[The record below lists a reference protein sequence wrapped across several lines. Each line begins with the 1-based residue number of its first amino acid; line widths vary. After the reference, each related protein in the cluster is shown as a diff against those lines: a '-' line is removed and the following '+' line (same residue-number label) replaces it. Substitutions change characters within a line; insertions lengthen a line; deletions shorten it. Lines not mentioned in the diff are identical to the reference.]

1 MTSPAPATQASSPV
15 VVALRSDPHWLS
27 RGVIP
32 PRPAERLEIGANAAP
47 SGEARLL
54 IVSNRLPVT
63 ARRTEDG
70 IRLDRSAGGLASAL
84 RGAHAGGESW
94 WIGWAGNAKALD
106 AKERHEVREQL
117 RAMRVAHVT
126 IDPADART
134 FYGTLSNGILWPL
147 FHDRLDRLPLDLGGW
162 DVYERVNERFAEAVA
177 ELWRPGD
184 LVWVH
189 DYHLMRLPAL
199 LRKRLP
205 HARIGFFLHTPFPNP
220 EMFLVLPARRWL
232 VEGMLGADLIG
243 FHTRRYRGHFTAALR
258 RLFGIEMDA
267 DAHVRFDDRAIQLG
281 IFPIGIDA
289 AEFNRRANARD
300 VIVKSLEHRFGR
312 ERLLLGIDRL
322 DYTKGIPRRLAA
334 MERLLEERPEW
345 RKNVRLVQ
353 VAVPSR
359 GTVSAYR
366 TFRRDVE
373 QLVTRINGRFATSTW
388 TPIHYLHQAFEPDEL
403 IALYRAADVMLVTPV
418 RDGMNLV
425 SKEFVACRGDENG
438 VLILSEF
445 AGAADELQDA
455 LIVNPYDI
463 TGVADA
469 IHRALTME
477 GPDRRHRMLRMRET
491 VFAHDV
497 HWWTR
502 EFIHA
507 LGGKAR
513 VAK

>member
-1 MTSPAPATQASSPV
+1 VIPAPPSEG
-15 VVALRSDPHWLS
+15 LERSVTTT
-27 RGVIP
+27 R
-32 PRPAERLEIGANAAP
+32 ANP
-47 SGEARLL
+47 ARLL

-63 ARRTEDG
+63 ARRTDDG
-70 IRLDRSAGGLASAL
+70 MTLARSVGGLASAL
-84 RGAHAGGESW
+84 RGPHASSESW
-94 WIGWAGNAKALD
+94 WIGWVGDAKGLD
-106 AKERHEVREQL
+106 AKERSEIREQL
-117 RAMRVAHVT
+117 RTMRAAHVSV
-126 IDPADART
+126 DPADARV
-134 FYGTLSNGILWPL
+134 FYGKLSNGILWPL

-162 DVYERVNERFAEAVA
+162 DVYERVNERFADAVA

-184 LVWVH
+184 LVWIH

-199 LRKRLP
+199 LRARIP
-205 HARIGFFLHTPFPNP
+205 QARIGFFLHTPFPNP

-258 RLFGIEMDA
+258 RLLGTEMDA
-267 DAHVRFDDRAIQLG
+267 DSHVRIGGRAIQLG

-289 AEFNRRANARD
+289 EDFNRRASKRD
-300 VIVKSLEHRFGR
+300 VIVKSLEHRSVR

-334 MERLLEERPEW
+334 MERLLETHPEW
-345 RKNVRLVQ
+345 RRNVRLVQ

-359 GTVSAYR
+359 GSVSAYR
-366 TFRRDVE
+366 TFRREVE
-373 QLVTRINGRFATSTW
+373 QLVSRINGRFATSTW
-388 TPIHYLHQAFEPDEL
+388 MPIHYLHQTLDTDEL

-425 SKEFVACRGDENG
+425 AKEFVACRGDETG
-438 VLILSEF
+438 VLVLSEF
-445 AGAADELQDA
+445 AGAADDLQSA
-455 LIVNPYDI
+455 LVVNPYDI
-463 TGVADA
+463 GGVADA

-477 GPDRRHRMLRMRET
+477 GPERRRRMREMRET

-502 EFIHA
+502 EFIRA
-507 LGGKAR
+507 LDGSAS
-513 VAK
+513 VTA